1 MNINY
6 FNGIKIMFYFYNFII
21 LFILSEKVQ
30 LYSLLEEYKN
40 DILENLWK
48 MYYINYFLYFSK
60 ILLVIYTYN
69 YIIKIIIL

>member
-40 DILENLWK
+40 DILENL
-48 MYYINYFLYFSK
+48 
-60 ILLVIYTYN
+60 
-69 YIIKIIIL
+69 